1 MAFYRGC
8 TASISFGTV
17 FLPMTEWKLNVDG
30 ERIDVSDYDQQ
41 TFKSIVGMRTATIS
55 LSGPYPSSIVGYGY
69 GLATGDDLLVK
80 LYLDPEFYYFFQV
93 MARIEKMSVTTNVK
107 GVVECT
113 IDLVVIGDFK
123 LGDDTNT
130 EAIAI

>member
-8 TASISFGTV
+8 TASVSFCTV

-55 LSGPYPSSIVGYGY
+55 LSGPYPSSIIGYGY

-80 LYLDPEFYYFFQV
+80 LYLDPEFYYFLGQCYVSLENKNQAILAFETFQKKKPG
-93 MARIEKMSVTTNVK
+93 I
-107 GVVECT
+107 
-113 IDLVVIGDFK
+113 
-123 LGDDTNT
+123 
-130 EAIAI
+130 